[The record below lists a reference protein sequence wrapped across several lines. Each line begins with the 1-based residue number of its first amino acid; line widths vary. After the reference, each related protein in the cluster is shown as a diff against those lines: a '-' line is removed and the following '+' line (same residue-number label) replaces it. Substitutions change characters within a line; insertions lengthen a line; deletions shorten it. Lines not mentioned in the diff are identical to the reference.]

1 MGMTADLPPESG
13 ADPPDRRRH
22 LENGLPVDASEI
34 IVTTGA
40 TEALN
45 LCLQAG
51 AAGSAIAVES
61 PTYYALL
68 QAIERMGMQVV
79 EIDTDPVQG
88 INRSAGARH
97 LSKKAW
103 RPAWSCPTSRTRWAS
118 R

>member
-1 MGMTADLPPESG
+1 
-13 ADPPDRRRH
+13 
-22 LENGLPVDASEI
+22 VDAGEI

-45 LCLQAG
+45 LCLQA
-51 AAGSAIAVES
+51 AAPAGSAIAVES

-68 QAIERMGMQVV
+68 QAIERMGMPV

-88 INRSAGARH
+88 INLEALERAIVE
-97 LSKKAW
+97 KAW
-103 RPAWSCPTSRTRWAS
+103 RPAWSCPISRTRWAS